1 MLCWFISNLM
11 VDTQYEYQLDILKLQ
26 DYTVQVI
33 TQYVFMIYYHINY
46 L

>member
-1 MLCWFISNLM
+1 M

-33 TQYVFMIYYHINY
+33 IQYVFMIYYHINY